1 MLKSEPKC
9 ITISAQCILVQHYG
23 LLAIYTINCKLFVR
37 GLCNIYFYVCLIL
50 FSQMV
55 IFMSVMYVY
64 TFMADGSY
72 LLSNKAYMSVWV
84 TIKQNLTHHLFSRK
98 MTVPSLEYYSCLTLY
113 SVGFIDLELTFE
125 YVFLSIFLILVRD
138 RCIQSPFCYISFQHI
153 EHHRRDSDCCDA
165 HLRQSNFIL
174 EWNGIKSYIFQQN
187 IFQIVKISSNFV
199 SHKQVNITHYLLN
212 INI

>member
-9 ITISAQCILVQHYG
+9 ITISALCILVQHYG

-64 TFMADGSY
+64 TFMAVGSY

-98 MTVPSLEYYSCLTLY
+98 MTVPSLEYYSCLTLH

-125 YVFLSIFLILVRD
+125 FVFYQYFLYLLGIAVFSLLSVISAFNTSSIIEETV
-138 RCIQSPFCYISFQHI
+138 IVVMHIWGNQISF
-153 EHHRRDSDCCDA
+153 
-165 HLRQSNFIL
+165 
-174 EWNGIKSYIFQQN
+174 
-187 IFQIVKISSNFV
+187 
-199 SHKQVNITHYLLN
+199 
-212 INI
+212 